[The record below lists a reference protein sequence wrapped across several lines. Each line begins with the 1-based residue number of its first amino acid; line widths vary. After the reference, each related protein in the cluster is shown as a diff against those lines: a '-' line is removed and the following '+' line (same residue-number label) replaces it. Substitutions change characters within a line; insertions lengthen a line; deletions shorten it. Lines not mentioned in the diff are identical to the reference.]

1 MSDPNILKEKAI
13 EEEKI
18 NLLDEGDFMEYKVS
32 ELVELMCRLNCNVPE
47 FFFFFYITEVFRHLF
62 RFLLGKIN
70 SSRELLLFGY
80 TRHFEDRL
88 FKILCL

>member
-32 ELVELMCRLNCNVPE
+32 ELVELMCRLNWNVPE
-47 FFFFFYITEVFRHLF
+47 FFIIIFFT
-62 RFLLGKIN
+62 
-70 SSRELLLFGY
+70 
-80 TRHFEDRL
+80 
-88 FKILCL
+88 

>member
-47 FFFFFYITEVFRHLF
+47 FFFFFLHNRSIQASFSF
-62 RFLLGKIN
+62 FAWQDKFL
-70 SSRELLLFGY
+70 SRTPFVRIHSTL
-80 TRHFEDRL
+80 
-88 FKILCL
+88 